1 MADQFKALDK
11 NGSGTISPAE
21 LMNGLKEIK
30 GIDYNE
36 KEIMDMISKID
47 ADGNGEINYSEWM
60 MASMNKQQMLSN
72 ERIEQAFKMFDANG
86 DGEIA
91 VEELKGMLEMAKTVD
106 EAMVVRAMKDIDNK
120 HKSAIKF

>member
-1 MADQFKALDK
+1 
-11 NGSGTISPAE
+11 
-21 LMNGLKEIK
+21 
-30 GIDYNE
+30 
-36 KEIMDMISKID
+36 MISKID

-72 ERIEQAFKMFDANG
+72 ERLEQAFKMFDANG